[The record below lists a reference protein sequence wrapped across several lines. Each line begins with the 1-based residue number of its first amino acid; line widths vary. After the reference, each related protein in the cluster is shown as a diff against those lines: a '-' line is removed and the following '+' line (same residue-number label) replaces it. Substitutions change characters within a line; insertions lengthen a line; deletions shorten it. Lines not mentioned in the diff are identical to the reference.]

1 MGGERGGG
9 GRDERRVIYIFA
21 QHLIGSVGSRV
32 SQVGGERGG
41 GGREGGMRGE
51 ESDIYICS
59 TPNCREG

>member
-41 GGREGGMRGE
+41 GGREG
-51 ESDIYICS
+51 
-59 TPNCREG
+59 